1 MNIASNSN
9 HEKGTYYYRDKSP
22 QTLQTLRRPIVESR
36 GVEDTFEGDSTG
48 RLKMKTD
55 ETQIRSLIS
64 VISIAVLLFWAGAVV
79 YAYVADD
86 RSAAPADE
94 RSVPAPRSY

>member
-1 MNIASNSN
+1 VRVNELGGTMTEGTHELEQSN
-9 HEKGTYYYRDKSP
+9 P
-22 QTLQTLRRPIVESR
+22 
-36 GVEDTFEGDSTG
+36 GVVTKFLTG
-48 RLKMKTD
+48 RLSMEARD
-55 ETQIRSLIS
+55 MRIWSVSAIIIMSL
-64 VISIAVLLFWAGAVV
+64 LLFWAAALA